1 MRSQFAQCDGKKG
14 RSIVEKIVQW
24 INYSLSQKD
33 EVRLG
38 IGHRAYLTF
47 LRTAIDI
54 YFYVQ
59 SVTTPPGKVTIARM
73 LVEIQPTKIGLE
85 AISSEELKIQNL
97 LQDFPASQSVNFGD
111 RYGFDCC
118 LANY

>member
-1 MRSQFAQCDGKKG
+1 
-14 RSIVEKIVQW
+14 
-24 INYSLSQKD
+24 
-33 EVRLG
+33 
-38 IGHRAYLTF
+38 
-47 LRTAIDI
+47 
-54 YFYVQ
+54 
-59 SVTTPPGKVTIARM
+59 M

>member
-1 MRSQFAQCDGKKG
+1 M
-14 RSIVEKIVQW
+14 VEEILFTLCQLRKSCEVLFTPLV
-24 INYSLSQKD
+24 LSFTS
-33 EVRLG
+33 V
-38 IGHRAYLTF
+38 TV

-73 LVEIQPTKIGLE
+73 RVEIQPTKIGLE
-85 AISSEELKIQNL
+85 AVSSEELKIQNL